1 MATTDEE
8 RDVAMRQEKAER
20 ALNAWRERRRSRRG
34 EDTWLG
40 EGEGLLREAGMEAA
54 ELSRRREDLLQEA
67 QDAGMPCEL
76 AELMYEIAREE
87 GLDPALA
94 YELVRAGLGVA
105 PPRGGVE
112 NAPEQPVTDKYMPE
126 WLLPPTPT
134 DTVLRER
141 MLRLSF
147 RRLRALLEE
156 HGDPAEA
163 FRAFAREPDV
173 AHLGY

>member
-1 MATTDEE
+1 
-8 RDVAMRQEKAER
+8 
-20 ALNAWRERRRSRRG
+20 
-34 EDTWLG
+34 
-40 EGEGLLREAGMEAA
+40 
-54 ELSRRREDLLQEA
+54 
-67 QDAGMPCEL
+67 
-76 AELMYEIAREE
+76 
-87 GLDPALA
+87 
-94 YELVRAGLGVA
+94 VA
-105 PPRGGVE
+105 PPRGGLE

-156 HGDPAEA
+156 HGDAGAA